1 MGFGERDNWI
11 KVYSIGHFAGLSMS
25 MIFLLFLSANEA
37 VSKSLIYRLSEL
49 VLSIRHAIANNSRL
63 YYCSHLIK

>member
-1 MGFGERDNWI
+1 
-11 KVYSIGHFAGLSMS
+11 MS

-49 VLSIRHAIANNSRL
+49 VLSTRYAIANNSRL